1 VNEAEG
7 GLKRFVDDV
16 SQIVLHLLR
25 FLNIDEVKGKTGE
38 PVDVFVLNL
47 LLLLQLLYFQPH
59 ITADSPHVRVIFHMA
74 VHFVY
79 CGLFGFESH
88 VHEHSV
94 AWVQFPAE
102 SVEKP
107 IVRRQFTRV
116 LVFHTH
122 KQIHVPLHSLLIFLN
137 EGRISLN
144 FLGRRQDDLLPKRS
158 KIAQVL
164 PSLDILINKG
174 NGLVDGLSGNDLAF
188 VGIVSIF
195 LNDLLL
201 VQL

>member
-1 VNEAEG
+1 MNEAEC
-7 GLKRFVDDV
+7 GLKRFIDDV
-16 SQIVLHLLR
+16 SQIVLHLLCL
-25 FLNIDEVKGKTGE
+25 LNINEVKGKTGE

-59 ITADSPHVRVIFHMA
+59 IAADSAHVRVIFHMT

-116 LVFHTH
+116 LILHTH
-122 KQIHVPLHSLLIFLN
+122 KQIHVPLHSLLILLN
-137 EGRISLN
+137 E
-144 FLGRRQDDLLPKRS
+144 
-158 KIAQVL
+158 
-164 PSLDILINKG
+164 DIL
-174 NGLVDGLSGNDLAF
+174 AF
-188 VGIVSIF
+188 YF
-195 LNDLLL
+195 LL
-201 VQL
+201 